1 MSERMGPVVDFSR
14 SLRQETAASN
24 HWALNMA
31 YACVPD
37 SDPALVL
44 VPCHVSKK
52 LKIKKVIMWLV
63 CAERISGYFPPQI
76 A

>member
-1 MSERMGPVVDFSR
+1 MSERMGPVGDFSR

-31 YACVPD
+31 YACVSH
-37 SDPALVL
+37 SDPALV
-44 VPCHVSKK
+44 PCFQKTK
-52 LKIKKVIMWLV
+52 NKKVIMWLV